1 MNVALLFDG
10 ASAFSA
16 PPDTL
21 ILDTVGAIEQSLV
34 TEGNKVTRIPVHPD
48 GRWMEKVRRGKFD
61 LAFNMCEGIDGVA
74 SLEPAV
80 IAVLELF
87 AVPYTGCTSYTATVC
102 LRRNLINTLL
112 DRAGLPV
119 PAFGVARRGSP
130 LPPVGFPAI
139 CKPAAE
145 DASVGIEQRSVVRT
159 TRALA
164 ARVAALLDNW
174 YDLLFQ
180 PYLNLHHS

>member
-48 GRWMEKVRRGKFD
+48 GRWLEKVRRGTFD
-61 LAFNMCEGIDGVA
+61 LAFNMTHGIPGVV

-80 IAVLELF
+80 IALF
-87 AVPYTGCTSYTATVC
+87 RLVCVPYTACASY
-102 LRRNLINTLL
+102 
-112 DRAGLPV
+112 AG
-119 PAFGVARRGSP
+119 
-130 LPPVGFPAI
+130 
-139 CKPAAE
+139 
-145 DASVGIEQRSVVRT
+145 
-159 TRALA
+159 
-164 ARVAALLDNW
+164 
-174 YDLLFQ
+174 
-180 PYLNLHHS
+180 